1 MKESKIDILLKPINS
16 VLKNEIVAGALLFM
30 CAVIAMIWANSPLKE
45 SYYHLWETHFSIRF
59 GNFEVSKTL
68 HYWINDGLMSIFF
81 FVVGLELKREII
93 GGELST
99 FKKAALP
106 IGAAIGGMVVPA
118 LIFIGLNPH
127 GSASSGWGIPMATDI
142 AFALGVLIV
151 LGKRVPVSTKLFL
164 TALAITD
171 DLGAVLVIAFFYT
184 SDISFMN
191 LAIGGG
197 FMATL
202 IAANYLGVRNTLF
215 YGIVGIGGLWL
226 AFLLSGVH
234 ATIAGVLAAFAIP
247 ARTKID
253 ELGFIKKLKG
263 YTEWF
268 EKVDPNDSTLITNKQ
283 LHIIQ
288 EIKTASIHAETPLQ
302 RLEQAMHPLVAFIV
316 VPLFALANAGIELS
330 GETFSSLLHPVTI
343 GVALGL
349 VLGKFVGV
357 AGFSFLLVK
366 TKIAVLPSGVN
377 WRHICGVALL
387 AGIGFTM
394 SLFIS
399 ELAFTDPAI
408 ILQAKLGIIIASVT
422 AATLGFVVLLMMGSK
437 QTSSAE
443 NNKSSSKNNNI
454 HKNK

>member
-16 VLKNEIVAGALLFM
+16 FLKNEIVAGALLFM
-30 CAVIAMIWANSPLKE
+30 CAIIAMIWANSPLKE
-45 SYYHLWETHFSIRF
+45 NYHHLWETNFTIRF

-68 HYWINDGLMSIFF
+68 HHWINDGLMSVFF

-99 FKKAALP
+99 LKKAALP

-118 LIFIGLNPH
+118 LIFFGLNPH
-127 GSASSGWGIPMATDI
+127 GPASSGWGIPMATDI
-142 AFALGVLIV
+142 AFALGVLIL
-151 LGKRVPVSTKLFL
+151 LGKRIPVSIKLFL

-184 SDISFMN
+184 SDISFIN

-215 YGIVGIGGLWL
+215 YGLVGIGGLWL

-234 ATIAGVLAAFAIP
+234 ATIAGVLAAFTIP
-247 ARTKID
+247 AGTKID
-253 ELGFIKKLKG
+253 ELGFIMKMKG
-263 YTEWF
+263 YTKRF
-268 EKVDPNDSTLITNKQ
+268 EKANPNNSPLITTKQ
-283 LHIIQ
+283 FHIIK

-302 RLEQAMHPLVAFIV
+302 RLEHAMHPLVAFIV
-316 VPLFALANAGIELS
+316 VPVFALANAGIELS
-330 GETFSSLLHPVTI
+330 GETFSSLQHPVTI
-343 GVALGL
+343 GVVLGL

-366 TKIAVLPSGVN
+366 TKIAVLPPSVN
-377 WRHICGVALL
+377 WTHICGVALL

-399 ELAFTDPAI
+399 ELAFTDPKMI
-408 ILQAKLGIIIASVT
+408 HHAKLGIMIASVA
-422 AATLGFVVLLMMGSK
+422 AATLGFVLLMMGSK
-437 QTSSAE
+437 QNSSAE
-443 NNKSSSKNNNI
+443 NNESSSKNNNI
-454 HKNK
+454 HKNE

>member
-16 VLKNEIVAGALLFM
+16 VLKNEIVPGALLFM

-45 SYYHLWETHFSIRF
+45 GYHHLWETDFTIRF

-68 HYWINDGLMSIFF
+68 HYWINDGLMSVFF

-99 FKKAALP
+99 LKKAALP
-106 IGAAIGGMVVPA
+106 IGAAIGGMLVPA
-118 LIFIGLNPH
+118 LIFIGLNP
-127 GSASSGWGIPMATDI
+127 SSPDSSGWGIPMATDI
-142 AFALGVLIV
+142 AFALGVLIL
-151 LGKRVPVSTKLFL
+151 LGKRVPGSIKLFL

-184 SDISFMN
+184 SDISFIN

-215 YGIVGIGGLWL
+215 YGIVGIGGVWL
-226 AFLLSGVH
+226 SFLLSGVH
-234 ATIAGVLAAFAIP
+234 PTIAGVLLAFAIP

-253 ELGFIKKLKG
+253 KLGFIKKLKG

-302 RLEQAMHPLVAFIV
+302 QLEQAMHPLVAFIV

-343 GVALGL
+343 GVILGL

-366 TKIAVLPSGVN
+366 TKIAVLPPSVN
-377 WRHICGVALL
+377 WVHIGGVALL

-399 ELAFTDPAI
+399 ELAFTDPAM
-408 ILQAKLGIIIASVT
+408 ILHAKLGILLASVT
-422 AATLGFVVLLMMGSK
+422 AATLGFVLLMIGSK
-437 QTSSAE
+437 QNSSAE
-443 NNKSSSKNNNI
+443 NNTSSSKNNNI

>member
-16 VLKNEIVAGALLFM
+16 FLKNEIVAGALLFL

-45 SYYHLWETHFSIRF
+45 SYHHLWETHFTIRF

-68 HYWINDGLMSIFF
+68 HYWINDGLMSVFF

-99 FKKAALP
+99 LKKAALP
-106 IGAAIGGMVVPA
+106 IGAALGGMLVPA
-118 LIFIGLNPH
+118 LIFIGLNP
-127 GSASSGWGIPMATDI
+127 SSPASSGWGIPMATDI

-151 LGKRVPVSTKLFL
+151 LGKRVPVSIKLFL
-164 TALAITD
+164 TALAIID

-191 LAIGGG
+191 LATGGG
-197 FMATL
+197 FMVTL
-202 IAANYLGVRNTLF
+202 IVANYLGVRNTLF
-215 YGIVGIGGLWL
+215 YGLIGIGGVWL
-226 AFLLSGVH
+226 SFLLSGVH
-234 ATIAGVLAAFAIP
+234 PTIAGVLLAFTIP

-268 EKVDPNDSTLITNKQ
+268 EKSDRNDSRLITTKQ
-283 LHIIQ
+283 LHIIH
-288 EIKTASIHAETPLQ
+288 EIKTASMYAETPLQ

-343 GVALGL
+343 GVVLGL

-357 AGFSFLLVK
+357 VGFSFLLVK
-366 TKIAVLPSGVN
+366 TKIAVLPRGVN
-377 WRHICGVALL
+377 WTQICGVAFL

-408 ILQAKLGIIIASVT
+408 ILHAKLGIMIASVI
-422 AATLGFVVLLMMGSK
+422 AATLGFVVLFRMGSK
-437 QTSSAE
+437 QDSFAE
-443 NNKSSSKNNNI
+443 NNKSSFKNN
-454 HKNK
+454 

>member
-16 VLKNEIVAGALLFM
+16 FLKNEIVAGALLFM

-45 SYYHLWETHFSIRF
+45 SYHQLWETHFAISF
-59 GNFEVSKTL
+59 GNFEISKTL

-93 GGELST
+93 GGELT
-99 FKKAALP
+99 TLKKAALP
-106 IGAAIGGMVVPA
+106 IGAALGGMLVPA
-118 LIFIGLNPH
+118 LIFIGLNPD
-127 GSASSGWGIPMATDI
+127 SPASSGWGIPMATDI
-142 AFALGVLIV
+142 AFALGVLIL
-151 LGKRVPVSTKLFL
+151 LGKRVPVSIKLFL
-164 TALAITD
+164 TALAIID

-202 IAANYLGVRNTLF
+202 IAANHLGVRNTLF
-215 YGIVGIGGLWL
+215 YGIVGIGGVWL
-226 AFLLSGVH
+226 SFLLSGVH
-234 ATIAGVLAAFAIP
+234 ATIAGVLLAFAIP

-253 ELGFIKKLKG
+253 ELGFIKKLKE

-268 EKVDPNDSTLITNKQ
+268 EKSDRIDSRLITTKQ

-288 EIKTASIHAETPLQ
+288 EIKTASMYAETPLQ
-302 RLEQAMHPLVAFIV
+302 RLEEAMHPLVAFIV

-343 GVALGL
+343 GVVSGL
-349 VLGKFVGV
+349 VLGKFLGV
-357 AGFSFLLVK
+357 TGFTFLLVK
-366 TKIAVLPSGVN
+366 TKIAVLPPGVN
-377 WRHICGVALL
+377 WTHICGIALL

-399 ELAFTDPAI
+399 ELAFTDPAM
-408 ILQAKLGIIIASVT
+408 ILHAKLGIMIASVI
-422 AATLGFVVLLMMGSK
+422 AAALGFVVLFIMGNKRNSF
-437 QTSSAE
+437 AE
-443 NNKSSSKNNNI
+443 NNKSDSKNN
-454 HKNK
+454 

>member
-1 MKESKIDILLKPINS
+1 MKESKIDILLKPIS
-16 VLKNEIVAGALLFM
+16 SILKNEIVAGALLFM

-45 SYYHLWETHFSIRF
+45 SYHHLWETHFTISF

-106 IGAAIGGMVVPA
+106 IGAAIGGMLVPA
-118 LIFIGLNPH
+118 LIFIGLNPY
-127 GSASSGWGIPMATDI
+127 GPASSGWGIPMATDI
-142 AFALGVLIV
+142 AFALAVLIV
-151 LGKRVPVSTKLFL
+151 LGKRVPVSIKLFL

-171 DLGAVLVIAFFYT
+171 DLGAVLIIAFFYT
-184 SDISFMN
+184 SDIFFMN

-202 IAANYLGVRNTLF
+202 IAANYLGVRNSLF
-215 YGIVGIGGLWL
+215 YGIVGIGGVWL
-226 AFLLSGVH
+226 SFLLSGVH
-234 ATIAGVLAAFAIP
+234 ATIAGVLLAFAIP

-268 EKVDPNDSTLITNKQ
+268 EKADPNDSRLITTKQ

-288 EIKTASIHAETPLQ
+288 EIKTASMYAETPLQ
-302 RLEQAMHPLVAFIV
+302 RLEKAMHPLVAFIV

-343 GVALGL
+343 GVVLGL

-366 TKIAVLPSGVN
+366 TKIAVLPRGVN
-377 WRHICGVALL
+377 WTHICGVALL

-399 ELAFTDPAI
+399 ELAFTDPAM
-408 ILQAKLGIIIASVT
+408 ILHAKLGIMIASLT
-422 AATLGFVVLLMMGSK
+422 AAILGCVVLLTIGIK
-437 QTSSAE
+437 QNLSAE
-443 NNKSSSKNNNI
+443 NIKSGSKNKNI
-454 HKNK
+454 H